1 MGFSNP
7 KFSGNTHFISF
18 FKQAKSSKWGPRLEC
33 WGDLIDLANVNSANV
48 ASLTPRMK
56 GGFVISYEAVGPK
69 SLSWQRN
76 QLDVLITMS
85 LQSTKTGYNQ
95 HCILRV
101 CVCVFAYQ
109 QLEAFVHIKLTVL
122 NPHNPTQ
129 SQGCC
134 MLFPV
139 PAHKILWQHLFDKN
153 TAKQPGLVPL
163 GKSNPLV
170 LAGDLLPIKRLITH

>member
-1 MGFSNP
+1 M
-7 KFSGNTHFISF
+7 
-18 FKQAKSSKWGPRLEC
+18 EC

-101 CVCVFAYQ
+101 CVCVC
-109 QLEAFVHIKLTVL
+109 LHT
-122 NPHNPTQ
+122 
-129 SQGCC
+129 S
-134 MLFPV
+134 
-139 PAHKILWQHLFDKN
+139 
-153 TAKQPGLVPL
+153 
-163 GKSNPLV
+163 S
-170 LAGDLLPIKRLITH
+170 